1 RKDAKLVVI
10 DSREVELTRYAH
22 VWLRPVPGT
31 ELLLLGGLLKS
42 VIDQG
47 FQKDDWLA
55 ENCESPATLQYA
67 LSALDLEEISKITQV
82 DAADIAEAARLYGE
96 ADTGALVYALDNIQP
111 GLARDCVLS
120 LVNLALVTG
129 NLGKPGA
136 GIYPMRPGANEQGAW
151 DVGCVPDR
159 LPGYRWVSNPD
170 DRKALEALWD
180 SSIPEIPGLGLAQII
195 EGARNGRVK
204 SLFLIGDSPNFS
216 NGKLG
221 DGLAALDNLEFLV
234 VCDSFL
240 SDAAQR
246 ADVVLP
252 RSTFA
257 EKDGTFT
264 NLERRIQR
272 LKPGRK
278 LPDGGAR
285 AEWRVICDV
294 AHKMGAPGFLLASPS
309 ETMDEIARVA
319 PVYAGVS
326 YRSLANQG
334 GLVFKTDLKSPQPTQ
349 VLYASREDRG
359 LQWPVQSGGKGT
371 SILYEDGFKDRRAEP
386 ITPAFVSADAEDG
399 PDTDFPLWFVP
410 GRVLLQQE
418 REINIVKGR
427 RNTIERDE
435 FVEFNPADAASLSI
449 QEGGKV
455 VVETAAGRLAGLA
468 RINEAVPVGVVAS
481 TSLFGQLAI
490 DLQISE
496 EMEPASRVPGL
507 DIHRAR
513 VSKID

>member
-1 RKDAKLVVI
+1 
-10 DSREVELTRYAH
+10 
-22 VWLRPVPGT
+22 
-31 ELLLLGGLLKS
+31 
-42 VIDQG
+42 
-47 FQKDDWLA
+47 
-55 ENCESPATLQYA
+55 
-67 LSALDLEEISKITQV
+67 
-82 DAADIAEAARLYGE
+82 
-96 ADTGALVYALDNIQP
+96 
-111 GLARDCVLS
+111 
-120 LVNLALVTG
+120 
-129 NLGKPGA
+129 
-136 GIYPMRPGANEQGAW
+136 
-151 DVGCVPDR
+151 
-159 LPGYRWVSNPD
+159 
-170 DRKALEALWD
+170 
-180 SSIPEIPGLGLAQII
+180 
-195 EGARNGRVK
+195 
-204 SLFLIGDSPNFS
+204 
-216 NGKLG
+216 
-221 DGLAALDNLEFLV
+221 
-234 VCDSFL
+234 
-240 SDAAQR
+240 DAAQR

-418 REINIVKGR
+418 RVINIVKGR